1 MNAPQCP
8 AVPAGWSAPIGH
20 LRAWITLV
28 VVAHHAV
35 LAYHPDAPAAA
46 APFDAVNRI
55 WGVFPIVDT
64 ARWKSFGLFTF
75 ANEMYFMSL
84 MFLLSGLF
92 VWPSIARKGPG
103 AYLRNRVLRLGL
115 PFAVGSALLAPLAY
129 YPAYLQRG
137 GEGGWA
143 GFFDVFAKPGA
154 WASGPVWFLWVLLA
168 FDVVVA
174 ACAAAWPRWGDA
186 LARAFGRL
194 DAPGRLFAA
203 LFACASVALVALE
216 LPVGSFAWWQ
226 WGPFQVQTSRVLLYF
241 TYFVFGVGL
250 GAARA
255 TEGVFSPE
263 GPLARRWKLW
273 LNLAPAAFAGAVVA
287 IIAAFT
293 VQPLPLWL
301 HLVADVAFVL
311 AGVTMSLAAIA
322 LFLRFAREPHPVFA
336 ALVPCAYGIYL
347 VHYPI
352 VSWLQYLHLG
362 LTLPGLAKGVLVS
375 AAAVAI
381 SWGTVALL
389 RRVPG
394 VARVL

>member
-1 MNAPQCP
+1 MNALDRP
-8 AVPAGWSAPIGH
+8 ASPSGYSAPIAH

-35 LAYHPDAPAAA
+35 LAYHPDAP
-46 APFDAVNRI
+46 PPGTVFDGVNRI
-55 WGVFPIVDT
+55 WGVFPIVDA
-64 ARWKSFGLFTF
+64 ARWRSFALFTI

-92 VWPSIARKGPG
+92 VWPSLARKGAG
-103 AYLRNRVLRLGL
+103 RYLRDRVLRLGV
-115 PFAVGSALLAPLAY
+115 PFVVGAGLLAPLAY

-137 GEGGWA
+137 GTGGWP
-143 GFFDVFAKPGA
+143 GFLEVFAHPA
-154 WASGPVWFLWVLLA
+154 VWASGPVWFLWVLLA
-168 FDVVVA
+168 FDTVA
-174 ACAAAWPRWGDA
+174 AALAAWSPRWGDA
-186 LARAFGRL
+186 LGRVAARLRTPA
-194 DAPGRLFAA
+194 RLFGA
-203 LFACASVALVALE
+203 LFACASVAFVALE
-216 LPVGSFAWWQ
+216 FPFGGLSWWQ
-226 WGPFQVQTSRVLLYF
+226 WGPFQVQSARVLMYF
-241 TYFVFGVGL
+241 TYFLFGVGL
-250 GAARA
+250 GAAGL
-255 TEGVFSPE
+255 TDGVLAPE

-273 LNLAPAAFAGAVVA
+273 LNLAPLACVAALVA

-301 HLVADVAFVL
+301 HVVADLAFVL

-322 LFLRFAREPHPVFA
+322 LFLRFARDPNPVFA

-352 VSWLQYLHLG
+352 VTHLQYLHLG
-362 LTLPGLAKGVLVS
+362 LALPGAVKGVLVS
-375 AAAVAI
+375 AAAVAF
-381 SWGTVALL
+381 SWGAVTLL